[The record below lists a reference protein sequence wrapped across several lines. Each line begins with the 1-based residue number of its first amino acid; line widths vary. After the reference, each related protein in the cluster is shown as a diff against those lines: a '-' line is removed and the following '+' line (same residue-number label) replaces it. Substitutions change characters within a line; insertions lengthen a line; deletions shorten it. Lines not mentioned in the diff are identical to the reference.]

1 MLKKIIQ
8 RMVKNKNMKNFIN
21 KLTNLIEVK
30 KIIALLVVIVFCVLA
45 LCDKINPSVYTNL
58 VTLVVGYY
66 FGQSTT
72 RQVINE
78 NNKQL

>member
-1 MLKKIIQ
+1 
-8 RMVKNKNMKNFIN
+8 MKDFIK

-30 KIIALLVVIVFCVLA
+30 KIIALLVVIVFCILA
-45 LCDKINPSVYTNL
+45 LCNNINPSIYTNV

-78 NNKQL
+78 NNKQP

>member
-1 MLKKIIQ
+1 
-8 RMVKNKNMKNFIN
+8 MKQLLN

-30 KIIALLVVIVFCVLA
+30 KLIALAVVFVFCGLA
-45 LCDKINPSVYTNL
+45 IADEVDTVVFTNV
-58 VTLVVGYY
+58 VTLIVGYY

-78 NNKQL
+78 TNQSK

>member
-1 MLKKIIQ
+1 
-8 RMVKNKNMKNFIN
+8 MVKNKNMKNFIN

-30 KIIALLVVIVFCVLA
+30 KVIALLVVIVFCILA
-45 LCDKINPSVYTNL
+45 LCNKIEPSIYTNV

-72 RQVINE
+72 RQIINE
-78 NNKQL
+78 NNKQP

>member
-1 MLKKIIQ
+1 
-8 RMVKNKNMKNFIN
+8 MKDFIK

-30 KIIALLVVIVFCVLA
+30 KIIALLVVIVFCILA
-45 LCDKINPSVYTNL
+45 LYNKINPSIYTNV

-72 RQVINE
+72 RQIINE
-78 NNKQL
+78 NNKQP